1 MNLKVIYYLLNV
13 IIISIPYKNKKLIY
27 GFIVEIIK
35 TKSGHITENIKG
47 LLGEYSFTTIYKFIE
62 RSKWNAISV
71 HQEFVLA
78 VIKVFKIKQ
87 ITIIIDDTI
96 IYRSRKKTIVKGSH
110 LYDHSNKANRS
121 KYVWGQ
127 NMLMLAVIIKIMGK
141 EITLPVMIHLIG
153 YKQKDK
159 SNEKRP
165 EFSSNKITSAGKMLS
180 IVKLFLEKHKIEH
193 KNTII
198 LFDAFF
204 AKKRVILSVEEFKYI
219 FQIRKDTALFEYP
232 KEKKIATRGRKK
244 KYGKRILIN
253 EKKLDQKVKMFIY
266 GKEQTVQ
273 YTAKICKARFLDG
286 KPILAVWSKL
296 ENSKKIHLYLS
307 TDTSLDPIQMLTVY
321 SKRWNI
327 EPLFN
332 ELKNIFGFKD
342 IWLQKDIYYQ
352 KFLHLKL
359 WSFIISKLSMI
370 NNLDIINKFVT
381 DNLPWRIKSNN
392 RIIIT
397 SGITQLTLSHF
408 LGLLNYD
415 AFVRKSKK
423 LKYDSILSL
432 FIALYLTS
440 HFLC

>member
-35 TKSGHITENIKG
+35 TRSGHITDNIKG
-47 LLGEYSFTTIYKFIE
+47 LIGEYNYTTIYKFIE
-62 RSKWNAISV
+62 RCKWNAIAV
-71 HQEFVLA
+71 HQVFVLA
-78 VIKVFKIKQ
+78 IIKIFEIDK

-96 IYRSRKKTIVKGSH
+96 IYRSRRKKIVKGSQ

-127 NMLMLAVIIKIMGK
+127 NILMLAVIVKIMGK
-141 EITLPVMIHLIG
+141 EITLPVILHLIG
-153 YKQKDK
+153 YNQKDNA
-159 SNEKRP
+159 NENGP

-193 KNTII
+193 KNIVV

-204 AKKRVILSVEEFKYI
+204 AKKRMIFSVEEFKYI
-219 FQIRKDTALFEYP
+219 FQVRKDTALFEFP
-232 KEKKIATRGRKK
+232 EEKKVVTRGRKK
-244 KYGKRILIN
+244 KYGKRIFIN
-253 EKKLDQKVKMFIY
+253 EKQLDQKVKKFIY
-266 GKEQTVQ
+266 GKKQTIRF
-273 YTAKICKARFLDG
+273 TSKICKARFLDG
-286 KPILAVWSKL
+286 KPVLAVWVKL

-307 TDTSLDPIQMLTVY
+307 TELSFQPIQMLTRY

-342 IWLQKDIYYQ
+342 IWLQKDNYYQ

-359 WSFIISKLSMI
+359 WAFIITKLSMI
-370 NNLDIINKFVT
+370 NNLNIINKFVT
-381 DNLPWRIKSNN
+381 DNLPWRIKKNN
-392 RIIIT
+392 RIPITNGII
-397 SGITQLTLSHF
+397 QLTLSHF
-408 LGLLNYD
+408 LGLLNYNT
-415 AFVRKSKK
+415 FIQKSSK
-423 LKYDSILSL
+423 LKYNTIFLL
-432 FIALYLTS
+432 FIAFLFVRS
-440 HFLC
+440 FLC